1 MVYNSN
7 SPRET
12 QNIAK
17 AFSKELKGGDVICL
31 NGDLGAGKTAFVQ
44 GLAKAIGIDEC
55 ISSPTF
61 TIVNCY
67 DGKIPLYHFDVYRIG
82 DSEEM
87 YDIGY
92 DEYIYGNGISV
103 IEWSEIIS
111 DILPENRY
119 EIVIKKDFDKH
130 EDYREILIEKVLNRL
145 KKKD

>member
-1 MVYNSN
+1 MLYKSN
-7 SPRET
+7 STKET
-12 QNIAK
+12 ENIAK
-17 AFSKELKGGDVICL
+17 AFAKNLTQGDVICL

-44 GLAKAIGIDEC
+44 GLAKAIGITEC

-87 YDIGY
+87 HDIGY

-111 DILPENRY
+111 DILPEKRY
-119 EIVIKKDFDKH
+119 EVVIKKDFDKH
-130 EDYREILIEKVLNRL
+130 EDYREIIIEKRG
-145 KKKD
+145 